1 MKTLP
6 KWTLIAITFILVSY
20 ACVLGYVAIS
30 TDRDVQF
37 WPPRIGDVTRPNPL
51 TNIVDL
57 RADLTQISTMI
68 GIELA
73 SKNAK
78 VAEARTNM
86 AAGGSAGGK
95 SSYEWR
101 QNIRD
106 YEKDI
111 YRIEDNIVSRMR
123 ALEKEMESLQKSCLD
138 PDMADG

>member
-6 KWTLIAITFILVSY
+6 KWTLVAITFILVSY

-30 TDRDVQF
+30 TERDVQI
-37 WPPRIGDVTRPNPL
+37 WPPRIGDVPKSNPL
-51 TNIVDL
+51 VNIDEL
-57 RADLTQISTMI
+57 RADLKEI
-68 GIELA
+68 GTIIGNELT

-86 AAGGSAGGK
+86 AAGGSVGGK

-111 YRIEDNIVSRMR
+111 YRIEDNVISRMR
-123 ALEKEMESLQKSCLD
+123 ALEKELESLKKSCVD
-138 PDMADG
+138 PNLADG